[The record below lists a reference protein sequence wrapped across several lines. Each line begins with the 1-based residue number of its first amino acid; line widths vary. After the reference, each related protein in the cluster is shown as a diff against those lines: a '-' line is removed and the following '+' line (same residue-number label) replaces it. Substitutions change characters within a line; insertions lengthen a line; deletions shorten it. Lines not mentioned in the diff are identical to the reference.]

1 MAWLA
6 VPCLHSLTDQHPMGY
21 NALYAINQPSP
32 EKGSKTM
39 KQTKTRARLTLAG
52 IFILTV
58 VLAVIGVT
66 GIPAIGV
73 KNWLPST
80 NADNWPEALPLGL
93 DLRGGVYVEYSAA
106 RPDDGTADF
115 DALLETTMS
124 VIRTR
129 LGDKGY
135 SEATVQRL
143 GDEGI
148 RVEIPDVTDTA
159 YVLELIGEPALLEFT
174 TPYGE
179 TFMTG
184 EMVSS
189 AEPGLD
195 QYGRYVI
202 NFRLNKQGAELFK
215 EMTTKYVG
223 QVIYILL
230 DGEVLLEPRVDEPIT
245 NGEGAISGMGTLE
258 RATKIAAQIQS
269 GALPLVLTQQKVD
282 TVSAT
287 LGDDALSTSVTAA
300 LIGMAIIMLLLCWRY
315 RLNGLV
321 ASWALVIYIVLL
333 FLVIYLVP
341 GIQLTLAGLAGIV
354 LGIGMAVDA
363 NVIIFERFNEEVR
376 RGRSLKAAVRNGF
389 KNASSA
395 VFNGNI
401 TTLIAAVVLLF
412 FGTGTIRGFG
422 ITLGLSVLTSMFTAV
437 FVTRIILKNMVQVR
451 RWKPAAFT
459 FGEIKEEEGE

>member
-1 MAWLA
+1 MKKA
-6 VPCLHSLTDQHPMGY
+6 
-21 NALYAINQPSP
+21 
-32 EKGSKTM
+32 KTS
-39 KQTKTRARLTLAG
+39 ARLTLAA
-52 IFILTV
+52 IFALTV
-58 VLAVIGVT
+58 LLAVVGVT
-66 GIPAIGV
+66 GIPGIGL
-73 KNWLPST
+73 KNWLPT
-80 NADNWPEALPLGL
+80 TDAAAWPTALPLGL

-106 RPDDGTADF
+106 RPDDGEGDF
-115 DALLETTMS
+115 AYLLETTMG

-129 LGDKGY
+129 LSDKGY

-159 YVLELIGEPALLEFT
+159 LILELIGEPALLEFT
-174 TPYGE
+174 TPDGV

-184 EMVSS
+184 DSVSS
-189 AEPGLD
+189 AEPAFDPQSGE
-195 QYGRYVI
+195 YVI
-202 NFRLNKQGAELFK
+202 QFKLNKSGTELFK
-215 EMTTKYVG
+215 DMTTQYVG
-223 QVIYILL
+223 QILYILL
-230 DGEVLLEPRVDEPIT
+230 DGEVILAPKVNEPIT
-245 NGEGAISGMGTLE
+245 TGSGSISGMANQE
-258 RATKIAAQIQS
+258 EAAKIAAQIQS

-300 LIGMAIIMLLLCWRY
+300 IIGMAIIMALLIWRY
-315 RLNGLV
+315 RMCGVV
-321 ASWALVIYIVLL
+321 ASWALVIYILLL

-376 RGRSLKAAVRNGF
+376 RGRSLKASVRTGF
-389 KNASSA
+389 KNASTA
-395 VFNGNI
+395 VLDGNI
-401 TTLIAAVVLLF
+401 TTLIAAGVLLI

-422 ITLGLSVLTSMFTAV
+422 MTLGLSVLASMFTAV
-437 FVTRIILKNMVQVR
+437 FVTRVILKNLVAAR

-459 FGEIKEEEGE
+459 SGEIKAEEGV

>member
-1 MAWLA
+1 
-6 VPCLHSLTDQHPMGY
+6 
-21 NALYAINQPSP
+21 
-32 EKGSKTM
+32 M
-39 KQTKTRARLTLAG
+39 KKTKTSARLTLAA
-52 IFILTV
+52 IFVLTV
-58 VLAVIGVT
+58 LLAVVGVT

-73 KNWLPST
+73 KNWLPTTDASV
-80 NADNWPEALPLGL
+80 WPEALPLGL

-106 RPDDGTADF
+106 RPDDGDTDF
-115 DALLETTMS
+115 AYLLDTTMS
-124 VIRTR
+124 VIQTR

-135 SEATVQRL
+135 SEATVQSL
-143 GDEGI
+143 GEDGI

-159 YVLELIGEPALLEFT
+159 LVLELIGEPALLEFT
-174 TPYGE
+174 TPDGV

-184 EMVSS
+184 DAVAS

-195 QYGRYVI
+195 QMGQYVI
-202 NFRLNKQGAELFK
+202 NFKLNKNGTELFRD
-215 EMTTKYVG
+215 MTTRYTG
-223 QVIYILL
+223 QVLYILL
-230 DGEVLLEPRVDEPIT
+230 DGEVLLAPRVNEPIT
-245 NGEGAISGMGTLE
+245 NGEGSISGME
-258 RATKIAAQIQS
+258 SREAAEKIAAQIQS

-300 LIGMAIIMLLLCWRY
+300 IIGMVIIMALLIWRY
-315 RLNGLV
+315 RMCGVV
-321 ASWALVIYIVLL
+321 ASWALVLYIILL

-376 RGRSLKAAVRNGF
+376 RGRSLKAAVRSGF

-395 VFNGNI
+395 VLDGNI
-401 TTLIAAVVLLF
+401 TTLIAAGVLLV

-422 ITLGLSVLTSMFTAV
+422 MTLGLSVLASMFTAV
-437 FVTRIILKNMVQVR
+437 FVTRVILKNLVAAR
-451 RWKPAAFT
+451 RWKPAMFT
-459 FGEIKEEEGE
+459 SGEIKAEEGV

>member
-1 MAWLA
+1 
-6 VPCLHSLTDQHPMGY
+6 
-21 NALYAINQPSP
+21 
-32 EKGSKTM
+32 M

-159 YVLELIGEPALLEFT
+159 YVLELIGEPTLLEFT

-202 NFRLNKQGAELFK
+202 NFRLNKQGDKPLSLDNSSSAAPARPIDLAEQDDLTRFDK
-215 EMTTKYVG
+215 VKRRRKNNKKG
-223 QVIYILL
+223 QR
-230 DGEVLLEPRVDEPIT
+230 PRR
-245 NGEGAISGMGTLE
+245 NGQGDAETP
-258 RATKIAAQIQS
+258 AAQ
-269 GALPLVLTQQKVD
+269 
-282 TVSAT
+282 
-287 LGDDALSTSVTAA
+287 
-300 LIGMAIIMLLLCWRY
+300 
-315 RLNGLV
+315 
-321 ASWALVIYIVLL
+321 
-333 FLVIYLVP
+333 
-341 GIQLTLAGLAGIV
+341 
-354 LGIGMAVDA
+354 
-363 NVIIFERFNEEVR
+363 
-376 RGRSLKAAVRNGF
+376 
-389 KNASSA
+389 
-395 VFNGNI
+395 
-401 TTLIAAVVLLF
+401 
-412 FGTGTIRGFG
+412 
-422 ITLGLSVLTSMFTAV
+422 
-437 FVTRIILKNMVQVR
+437 
-451 RWKPAAFT
+451 
-459 FGEIKEEEGE
+459 

>member
-1 MAWLA
+1 
-6 VPCLHSLTDQHPMGY
+6 
-21 NALYAINQPSP
+21 
-32 EKGSKTM
+32 M
-39 KQTKTRARLTLAG
+39 KKAKTRARLTLAA
-52 IFILTV
+52 ILLLTV
-58 VLAVIGVT
+58 LLTVLGVT
-66 GIPAIGV
+66 GVPAIGV
-73 KNWLPST
+73 KNWLPT
-80 NADNWPEALPLGL
+80 TDAANWPEALPLGL

-106 RPDDGTADF
+106 RPDKDAETDF
-115 DALLETTMS
+115 ASLLEGTMS
-124 VIRTR
+124 VIRMR

-135 SEATVQRL
+135 SEATVQSL
-143 GDEGI
+143 GEDGI

-174 TPYGE
+174 TPDGV

-184 EMVSS
+184 DAVST

-195 QYGRYVI
+195 QYGQYVI
-202 NFRLNKQGAELFK
+202 NFKLNKNGTELFG
-215 EMTTKYVG
+215 EMTSRYVG

-230 DGEVLLEPRVDEPIT
+230 DGEVLLAPKVNEPIT
-245 NGEGAISGMGTLE
+245 NGEGSISGME
-258 RATKIAAQIQS
+258 NREEAAKIAAQIQS

-300 LIGMAIIMLLLCWRY
+300 LIGMVIIMALLCWRY
-315 RLNGLV
+315 RMNGLV

-341 GIQLTLAGLAGIV
+341 GIQLTLSGLAGIV

-376 RGRSLKAAVRNGF
+376 KGRSLKAAVRTGF
-389 KNASSA
+389 RNASSA
-395 VFNGNI
+395 VLDGNI
-401 TTLIAAVVLLF
+401 TTLIAAGVLLI

-422 ITLGLSVLTSMFTAV
+422 MTLGLSVLASMFTAV
-437 FVTRIILKNMVQVR
+437 FVTRIILKNMVQIR

-459 FGEIKEEEGE
+459 SGEIMEEEV

>member
-1 MAWLA
+1 MKKA
-6 VPCLHSLTDQHPMGY
+6 
-21 NALYAINQPSP
+21 
-32 EKGSKTM
+32 KTS
-39 KQTKTRARLTLAG
+39 ARLTLAA
-52 IFILTV
+52 ILLLTIVLTV
-58 VLAVIGVT
+58 VGVT
-66 GIPAIGV
+66 GIPAIGL
-73 KNWLPST
+73 KNWLPT
-80 NADNWPEALPLGL
+80 TDADNWPEALPLGL
-93 DLRGGVYVEYSAA
+93 DLRGGVYVEYSAE
-106 RPDDGTADF
+106 RPDDGDADF
-115 DALLETTMS
+115 AYLLDTTMS

-135 SEATVQRL
+135 SEATVQSI
-143 GDEGI
+143 GDDGI

-159 YVLELIGEPALLEFT
+159 LVLELIGEPALLEFT
-174 TPYGE
+174 TPDGV

-184 EMVSS
+184 DAVSS
-189 AEPGLD
+189 AEPAVSQAADSLGE
-195 QYGRYVI
+195 YVI
-202 NFRLNKQGAELFK
+202 NLKLNKSGTELFK
-215 EMTTKYVG
+215 DMTTRYVG
-223 QVIYILL
+223 KVLYVLL
-230 DGEVLLEPRVDEPIT
+230 DGEVLLAPVVNEPIP
-245 NGEGAISGMGTLE
+245 NGTCTISGMANGE
-258 RATKIAAQIQS
+258 EAAKIAAQIQS

-300 LIGMAIIMLLLCWRY
+300 LIGMVIIMLLLCWRY
-315 RLNGLV
+315 RMNGLV

-376 RGRSLKAAVRNGF
+376 KGRSLKAAVRSGF

-395 VFNGNI
+395 VVDGNI
-401 TTLIAAVVLLF
+401 TTLIAAGVLLF

-422 ITLGLSVLTSMFTAV
+422 ITLGLSVLASMFTAV
-437 FVTRIILKNMVQVR
+437 FVTRILLKNLVVAH

-459 FGEIKEEEGE
+459 SGEIKEEEVE